1 MLPKNKIECI
11 ALMKY
16 FEYIG
21 EEAALRDMPVTD
33 LQIHE
38 DDAFVDFMFRRRL
51 PEGEAHVHI
60 MVDPETGSTLIRD
73 LP

>member
-1 MLPKNKIECI
+1 MLPRNKIECI

-16 FEYIG
+16 FDYIG

-33 LQIHE
+33 LQILE
-38 DDAFVDFMFRRRL
+38 DDAYVCFKFRRRL
-51 PEGEAHVHI
+51 AEGDVHVHI
-60 MVDPETGSTLIRD
+60 MVDTENGSTLIRD

>member
-38 DDAFVDFMFRRRL
+38 DDAFVDFMFCRRL
-51 PEGEAHVHI
+51 PEGEVHSA
-60 MVDPETGSTLIRD
+60 GSEPPLLVHTVPLTS
-73 LP
+73 